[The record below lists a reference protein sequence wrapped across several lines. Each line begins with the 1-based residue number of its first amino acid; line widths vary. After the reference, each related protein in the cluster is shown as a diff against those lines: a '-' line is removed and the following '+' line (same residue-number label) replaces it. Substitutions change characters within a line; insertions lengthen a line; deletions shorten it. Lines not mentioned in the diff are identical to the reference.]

1 MNQTTADIEMLRRAV
16 LLDPTDD
23 LARLALADA
32 MEEAVGDP
40 EYVEFIRTQLE
51 AEAAER
57 EIIHCPVGRDSVD
70 GHEVRESSDR
80 IFRLHARAKELLERN
95 RKTWCAGI
103 DGLTLD
109 AWSLDQPMQPY
120 VYGMRCKFTRGFVS
134 LVASSLK
141 TWGKYGP
148 QVVARHP
155 VEILV
160 IHDRNP
166 HVVSGQN
173 RHSLGIL
180 RSRAGWYRT
189 NGESDY
195 CLPSVIWD
203 RLECYAAKDAVWKSY
218 DTEESAVYA
227 LGLAMLNMA
236 REKADLPHLP
246 WNPPHK
252 M

>member
-1 MNQTTADIEMLRRAV
+1 MTDHQNV
-16 LLDPTDD
+16 LHAILADPTDD
-23 LARLALADA
+23 LSRSAYADIL
-32 MEEAVGDP
+32 EESGGDP

-70 GHEVRESSDR
+70 GHEVRELSAR

-95 RKTWCAGI
+95 RKAWCAGI

-109 AWSLDQPMQPY
+109 AWSLNQPILSY
-120 VYGMRCKFTRGFVS
+120 VYGMRCKFTRGFAS
-134 LVASSLK
+134 LVVSSLK
-141 TWGKYGP
+141 MWGKYGP

-160 IHDRNP
+160 IHDREP

-173 RHSLGIL
+173 RHSLSIL
-180 RSRAGWYRT
+180 RGRAGWYRV
-189 NGESDY
+189 SQDSSY
-195 CLPSVIWD
+195 CIPTRVWD
-203 RLECYAAKDAVWKSY
+203 RLEGYAAKDAVWKCY
-218 DTEESAVYA
+218 NTEESAVYA
-227 LGLAMLNMA
+227 LGLAMLNLA

>member
-1 MNQTTADIEMLRRAV
+1 MPAMTDCEMLRRAV

-32 MEEAVGDP
+32 MEEAGES
-40 EYVEFIRTQLE
+40 EYGEFIRLQVAL
-51 AEAAER
+51 AAHGHGMDDAGLAPWPGYMMHSKRMKATER
-57 EIIHCPVGRDSVD
+57 T
-70 GHEVRESSDR
+70 
-80 IFRLHARAKELLERN
+80 KELLERN
-95 RKTWCAGI
+95 RKEWCAGVE
-103 DGLTLD
+103 GLTLD
-109 AWSLDQPMQPY
+109 AWSLDQPILPY

-134 LVASSLK
+134 LVVSSLK
-141 TWGKYGP
+141 MWNKYGP

-218 DTEESAVYA
+218 NTEESAVYA
-227 LGLAMLNMA
+227 LGLAMLNLA
-236 REKADLPHLP
+236 REKADLPNLP
-246 WNPPHK
+246 WNQPCR
-252 M
+252 